1 MFAFLLTTNSIQV
14 IDQEIKKKRMKREAE
29 MQGRL
34 GAWNWWVLL
43 ALNTVT
49 GALMY
54 SFEKYVE
61 TILKW
66 FSAFLNLLYVID

>member
-49 GALMY
+49 GV
-54 SFEKYVE
+54 EKYVE